1 MYYNAN
7 ILLSKYS
14 ITIQRQKK
22 THTYVYDKRVKC
34 TKKNYELN
42 LKSKKIINTSYYNF
56 NNHHDY
62 SLKIFRK

>member
-7 ILLSKYS
+7 ILLLKYS

-22 THTYVYDKRVKC
+22 THTYVYDKTVKC

-42 LKSKKIINTSYYNF
+42 LKSENNKYII
-56 NNHHDY
+56 
-62 SLKIFRK
+62 

>member
-7 ILLSKYS
+7 ILLLKYS

-42 LKSKKIINTSYYNF
+42 LKSKNNKYII
-56 NNHHDY
+56 
-62 SLKIFRK
+62 LIIIMIIA

>member
-7 ILLSKYS
+7 ILLLKYS
-14 ITIQRQKK
+14 ITIQLQKK

-42 LKSKKIINTSYYNF
+42 LKSKNNKYII
-56 NNHHDY
+56 
-62 SLKIFRK
+62 L

>member
-7 ILLSKYS
+7 ILLLKYS

-34 TKKNYELN
+34 TEKNYELN
-42 LKSKKIINTSYYNF
+42 LKSENNKYII
-56 NNHHDY
+56 
-62 SLKIFRK
+62 